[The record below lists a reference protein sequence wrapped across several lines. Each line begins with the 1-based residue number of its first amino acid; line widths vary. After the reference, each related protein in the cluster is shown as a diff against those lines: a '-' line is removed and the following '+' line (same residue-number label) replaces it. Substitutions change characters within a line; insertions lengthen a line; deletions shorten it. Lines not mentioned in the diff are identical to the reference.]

1 MEITYDKTVDA
12 LNVSLRSGA
21 VAKTLEIAPEIMIDL
36 DKKGNTLNIEI
47 LGASEKVGKKNFGR
61 VVVGKRSLALPMTA

>member
-1 MEITYDKTVDA
+1 MKITYDITVDA

-21 VAKTLEIAPEIMIDL
+21 VTKTLEIAPEIMLDF

-47 LGASEKVGKKNFGR
+47 LGASEKIGKKNFGK
-61 VVVGKRSLALPMTA
+61 VIVGKRSLALPTIA

>member
-1 MEITYDKTVDA
+1 MKITYDKEVDA

-36 DKKGNTLNIEI
+36 DKRGNTLNIEI

-61 VVVGKRSLALPMTA
+61 VIVGKRSLALPLTA